1 MAPSNQTINNTH
13 RLKILWLAIFLFTLA
28 LCAPWFNLSISNH
41 TFVKSYFAFFGS
53 GFLFLATLYVNR
65 NTENKGLRISLIKIS
80 ALTLFSL
87 GVFSILWSV
96 NLDFTFTKL
105 FLWLSAMFCF
115 VVGLNLKI
123 TTEELRKLAWILL
136 ITGSLISLIG
146 ITQYYLDP
154 FSLAEAVSP
163 GSTFGNKNVAN
174 QALILLLPFSFYLLS
189 NRYQGILIPWLI
201 SFLTTSIIVFIFLT
215 ENRSAILSILTQLV
229 FLIIFLIMKNK
240 NKNKKNLL
248 DKNKISAI
256 LLFAIAAVLIVKIPS
271 LNFESYFE
279 TVKVDMGSV
288 SSINSI
294 DNLDNSE
301 KSISIDSR
309 FHIWSSAINMI
320 KDSPIIGTGLGSFA
334 HNIGNEGYSSLQ
346 VKGVQRAHN
355 DVLETL
361 VELGIFGLI
370 GLILLLTSILTS
382 IRKIYTTSSK
392 EIGWIYCIV
401 FVSLTGAF
409 VNAQF
414 SFPFQQAMPLVLIG
428 LFLGIIANQHDKSSS
443 AIKII
448 NFNFKKLVLGFFCC
462 IFLSISLIYVSW
474 INVYN
479 IWNDNNIKGQYNDL
493 SFLDTPIYHSG
504 ILSLL
509 SRTSAKYSRNNDYK
523 TSILIDNHIIKHW
536 PNHIISLFRLGYSS
550 QQIGQNKDAL
560 VYADKLKILEPPG
573 LYGNYIIKMLAYIS
587 ENKTKE
593 FHQTFEELLS
603 KPERLLSIDTNTYH
617 YLLFFTLESEK
628 LSPLASSLY
637 EKYIKYHGFYCEVEN
652 NIAIHY
658 FNLEEFEKAAYH
670 VNEAFQKGEKCLNP
684 LLIEYLKNKKL
695 L

>member
-13 RLKILWLAIFLFTLA
+13 RLKILWLAIFLYTLA

-41 TFVKSYFAFFGS
+41 TFVKSYVAFFGS
-53 GFLFLATLYVNR
+53 GLLFLSTLYINR
-65 NTENKGLRISLIKIS
+65 NTENKALRISFIKIS
-80 ALTLFSL
+80 ALFLFSL

-105 FLWLSAMFCF
+105 FLWISSMFCF
-115 VVGLNLKI
+115 MVGLNLKI
-123 TTEELRKLAWILL
+123 ISEELRKLAWILL

-146 ITQYYLDP
+146 ITQYYIDP

-174 QALILLLPFSFYLLS
+174 QALILLLPFSFYLFS
-189 NRYQGILIPWLI
+189 SRDQGILMPWLI
-201 SFLTTSIIVFIFLT
+201 SFLATTIIVFIFLT

-229 FLIIFLIMKNK
+229 FLIIFLIIKNK
-240 NKNKKNLL
+240 DKNKKNLL

-256 LLFAIAAVLIVKIPS
+256 LLFAIAAVLIIKIPS
-271 LNFESYFE
+271 LNFE
-279 TVKVDMGSV
+279 TVKVDMGSI
-288 SSINSI
+288 SSI

-309 FHIWSSAINMI
+309 FHIWSSAISMI

-346 VKGVQRAHN
+346 VKGFQRSHN
-355 DVLETL
+355 DVLETI

-370 GLILLLTSILTS
+370 GLILLVTSILTS
-382 IRKIYTTSSK
+382 IHKIYTSSSK
-392 EIGWIYCIV
+392 EIVWFYYIV
-401 FVSLTGAF
+401 FVSLTGTF

-414 SFPFQQAMPLVLIG
+414 SFPFQQAMPLILIG

-443 AIKII
+443 TIKII
-448 NFNFKKLVLGFFCC
+448 NFNFNYKKLIFGFFCC
-462 IFLSISLIYVSW
+462 IFLSVSFIYIGW
-474 INVYN
+474 INAYN
-479 IWNDNNIKGQYNDL
+479 VWNDNNFKGQYNDL
-493 SFLDTPIYHSG
+493 SFLETPIYHSG
-504 ILSLL
+504 ALSLL
-509 SRTSAKYSRNNDYK
+509 SRTSAKYLRNNDYK
-523 TSILIDNHIIKHW
+523 TSMNIDNHIIKRW

-550 QQIGQNKDAL
+550 NQIGHNKDAL
-560 VYADKLKILEPPG
+560 VYADKLKTIEPPG

-593 FHQTFEELLS
+593 FHQTFNELLS
-603 KPERLLSIDTNTYH
+603 QPEHLLAIDTNTYH
-617 YLLFFTLESEK
+617 YLLFFTLESKK

-637 EKYIKYHGFYCEVEN
+637 EKYIKNHGFSCEVEN

-670 VNEAFQKGEKCLNP
+670 VNEVFQKGEKCLNP
-684 LLIEYLKNKKL
+684 LLIEYLNNKQL